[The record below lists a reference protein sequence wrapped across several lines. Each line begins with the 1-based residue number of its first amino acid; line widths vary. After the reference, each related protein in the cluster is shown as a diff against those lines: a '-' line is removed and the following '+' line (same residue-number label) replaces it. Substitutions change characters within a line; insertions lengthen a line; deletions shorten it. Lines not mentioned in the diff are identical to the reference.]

1 MVRTTLSVLEGPGLI
16 PGWGTKFPQ
25 ALQPKKKK
33 KRKKET
39 LNINYLVKKH
49 CPKFTEY

>member
-33 KRKKET
+33 EEKERNTKYKLLGKKT
-39 LNINYLVKKH
+39 L
-49 CPKFTEY
+49 P